1 MPDLIP
7 QLQNLPGMLWIV
19 IGSAAGLLLGVVA
32 GLLLSTRKLRRLRA
46 RLWQAEQTVMHERQ
60 SGQQLLQRLNEAQSA
75 VGAQM
80 QLARETRASLEG
92 CVTRRDKEIVNLSS
106 EMNRLK
112 TIERQA
118 REARQALEKQ
128 VSEREGRIATLLSRE
143 EEFTDQLHKA
153 AEDYRDL
160 KELYNRADWRIL
172 HVAESKGRIWE
183 GEAFGHIPAFRP
195 LQPGAACILSVMN
208 LKGGVGKSTITANLG
223 ATLWK
228 QGKRVLLIDLDFQGS
243 LTSLCL
249 PPKQVAY
256 LRHDGR
262 MVQKLFAEDQPN
274 LGRLR
279 TCMEPIDRP
288 THRFKILATDD
299 TLADFEER
307 LMARWLIGK
316 TDSDVRFH
324 LRELLHDPT
333 FQRDFDYILLDCPPR
348 RTTASINALACSDF
362 VLIPTLLDEVSMEA
376 APRLLASLRHMKR
389 DTRVCPNLNV
399 LGVLANMVQEKTQL
413 NDVERDRSN
422 RLRLQCQD
430 RWGEP
435 VQMLQTSIPQRKGY
449 GHAAERNQFAV
460 FLAGSDIGETFT
472 SLAAEIEALIQ
483 RGKGG
488 LSAAAQQAAQSG
500 TRRLDDFLAAGRS
513 IPSKPTGPAKPR

>member
-1 MPDLIP
+1 MPDSLRYVET
-7 QLQNLPGMLWIV
+7 LAGTSWIV
-19 IGSAAGLLLGVVA
+19 VGLAAGILVGIVA

-46 RLWQAEQTVMHERQ
+46 QLAHAQQAAQHEKQAADR
-60 SGQQLLQRLNEAQSA
+60 LLQQLNEAQAA

-80 QLARETRASLEG
+80 QLSRETRASLEG
-92 CVTRRDKEIVNLSS
+92 CVTRRDKEIVNLNSDI
-106 EMNRLK
+106 NRLK
-112 TIERQA
+112 TVERQA
-118 REARQALEKQ
+118 REARQALEKR
-128 VSEREGRIATLLSRE
+128 VSEREGRIATLISRE
-143 EEFTDQLHKA
+143 QEFTEQLHKA

-183 GEAFGHIPAFRP
+183 GEAFGHVPAFRP
-195 LQPGAACILSVMN
+195 LLPGAASIVSVMN

-223 ATLWK
+223 AMLWK

-256 LRHDGR
+256 LRQDGR
-262 MVQKLFAEDQPN
+262 MVQKLFAEDRPN

-288 THRFKILATDD
+288 TQRFKILATDD

-316 TDSDVRFH
+316 TDADVRFH

-348 RTTASINALACSDF
+348 RTAASINALACSDF
-362 VLIPTLLDEVSMEA
+362 VLVPTLLDEVSMEA
-376 APRLLASLRHMKR
+376 APRLLASLRHLKR
-389 DTRVCPNLNV
+389 NSRICPNVNV
-399 LGVLANMVQEKTQL
+399 LGVLANMVQDKTQL
-413 NDVERDRSN
+413 SDVERDRWN
-422 RLRLQCQD
+422 RLKVQCQD
-430 RWGEP
+430 RWQEP
-435 VQMLQTSIPQRKGY
+435 LHMFQTAVPQRKGY
-449 GHAAERNQFAV
+449 GQAAERNQFAV
-460 FLAGSDIGETFT
+460 FLSGSDIGDTFT
-472 SLAAEIEALIQ
+472 NLAAEVEGLTHRA
-483 RGKGG
+483 RGG
-488 LSAAAQQAAQSG
+488 LATAAASPS
-500 TRRLDDFLAAGRS
+500 RRIEDFLAPARS
-513 IPSKPTGPAKPR
+513 DFSGKPLGPKPR